1 MRRNNMRR
9 IIEVEEIVRH
19 RHQICVEYE
28 SEGQLDKAI
37 EYADGADTFDV
48 YALDLDKYV
57 EVVYI
62 NEDYSY
68 DSDGVEYFDDYEED
82 EDE

>member
-1 MRRNNMRR
+1 MRR

-28 SEGQLDKAI
+28 SEQQLDAAI
-37 EYADGADTFDV
+37 EYADGADNLDV
-48 YALDLDKYV
+48 YLLDLERLV
-57 EVVYI
+57 EVVYT

-82 EDE
+82 DD

>member
-1 MRRNNMRR
+1 MRR

-28 SEGQLDKAI
+28 SEEQLDRAI
-37 EYADGADTFDV
+37 EYADGADTFDGYV
-48 YALDLDKYV
+48 LDLERNV
-57 EVVYI
+57 EVIYI

-68 DSDGVEYFDDYEED
+68 DSDGVEYFDDYTEED
-82 EDE
+82 DE

>member
-1 MRRNNMRR
+1 MRR

-28 SEGQLDKAI
+28 SDEQLDNAL
-37 EYADGADTFDV
+37 EYADGADTLDGYLFDLEKNLKII
-48 YALDLDKYV
+48 YT
-57 EVVYI
+57 
-62 NEDYSY
+62 NEDWSE

-82 EDE
+82 ED

>member
-1 MRRNNMRR
+1 MRR
-9 IIEVEEIVRH
+9 IIEVEEIVKH

-28 SEGQLDKAI
+28 TEEQLDAAI
-37 EYADGADTFDV
+37 EYADGADNLDG
-48 YALDLDKYV
+48 YLLDLERKV
-57 EVVYI
+57 EVVYT

-82 EDE
+82 DE